1 MVRTDS
7 LKGRRGRLPSK
18 PKSPLQTEVSP
29 PSPPLSLLS
38 ALLRAYSHCTA
49 RDLDYSQVINSDP
62 LEMLS
67 EMWFSLGFNS
77 AARICLSLQFSAAD
91 PPTSTPDAEQIQ
103 LFYRLLTIS
112 METTRCWAD
121 RLPGFSELQRD
132 DQNLLIDSAFL
143 ELFVLRLAYR

>member
-1 MVRTDS
+1 MLWCFFWSDFIQPFCA
-7 LKGRRGRLPSK
+7 RLP
-18 PKSPLQTEVSP
+18 
-29 PSPPLSLLS
+29 
-38 ALLRAYSHCTA
+38 
-49 RDLDYSQVINSDP
+49 
-62 LEMLS
+62 
-67 EMWFSLGFNS
+67 
-77 AARICLSLQFSAAD
+77 LQFSAAD
-91 PPTSTPDAEQIQ
+91 PPTSTSDAEQIQ

>member
-1 MVRTDS
+1 MFGGWGVLIRQ
-7 LKGRRGRLPSK
+7 LLIRLS
-18 PKSPLQTEVSP
+18 
-29 PSPPLSLLS
+29 
-38 ALLRAYSHCTA
+38 R
-49 RDLDYSQVINSDP
+49 
-62 LEMLS
+62 
-67 EMWFSLGFNS
+67 
-77 AARICLSLQFSAAD
+77 QFSAAD

-112 METTRCWAD
+112 METTRCWAE